1 MKKIAA
7 ILALVVLIA
16 GFAGCGSEPPGS
28 DEKSLPPKEFVAV
41 GDWSAMVNGQS
52 VVDSIMVNG
61 SKVTEDG
68 KVFAKVNLTFK
79 NDSGDDRIFMLG
91 MLNPSLVDA
100 AGTVSPYELF
110 VDGALDKV
118 DTKMNETVTGDVFFK
133 VTGDMTLKFEG
144 MKLVLENLGVREQP
158 KATIDLK

>member
-1 MKKIAA
+1 MKRIAA
-7 ILALVVLIA
+7 IMALVVLVA
-16 GFAGCGSEPPGS
+16 GFAGCGAEPPGS
-28 DEKSLPPKEFVAV
+28 DENSLPPKEFVAV
-41 GDWSAMVNGQS
+41 GDWSALVNGQT

-68 KVFAKVNLTFK
+68 KVFVKVNLTFR

-100 AGTVSPYELF
+100 TGTVSPYELF
-110 VDGALDKV
+110 VEGALDKV
-118 DTKMNETVTGDVFFK
+118 DAKKNETVTGDVFFK

-158 KATIDLK
+158 KVTIDLK